1 MSGFTQYFSKIA
13 GMETKQALMGAQL
26 AECMK
31 EEGMMSALAEKIGAC
46 QQHNVDVEEL
56 EK

>member
-1 MSGFTQYFSKIA
+1 MSGFSQYFSKIT
-13 GMETKQALMGAQL
+13 GMETKQNLMGGQL
-26 AECMK
+26 AECVK
-31 EEGMMSALAEKIGAC
+31 EEGMMSALTEKITAC